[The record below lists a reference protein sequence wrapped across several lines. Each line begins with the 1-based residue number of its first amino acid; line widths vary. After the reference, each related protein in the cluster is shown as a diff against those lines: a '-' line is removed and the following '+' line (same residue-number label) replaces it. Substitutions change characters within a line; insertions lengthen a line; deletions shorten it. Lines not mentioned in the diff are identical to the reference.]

1 MRKLIIKL
9 FIILL
14 LVGSAGYAYHLK
26 HPPQKNYR
34 FLLMCS
40 SFKRPIFLSGQIFR
54 LMNQTYQNFDIS
66 VSVKGVDPVKSAET
80 FEKEW
85 RPLIEKKRLFLRYD
99 LNRAQ
104 LSNLLDTVRNVHLNN
119 YDYFCKIDDDDWY
132 APEYLESV
140 NKNLNAAKKKVH
152 ITSGGL
158 IYKLWEDIDT
168 THIDKNNVDMFG
180 PTICMSRK
188 LLKILLKIEKNPLL
202 YKKYLPDEPMGLEW
216 WREDRLITHL
226 GAKMGALRRHTDEP
240 LVIYG
245 QQYRSVTRN
254 DNYVQQKKLLD
265 KTKKKR

>member
-1 MRKLIIKL
+1 MI
-9 FIILL
+9 
-14 LVGSAGYAYHLK
+14 SSMGYVYYVP
-26 HPPQKNYR
+26 HPKQKQYR

-40 SFKRPIFLSGQIFR
+40 SFKRPMFLSGQIFR
-54 LMNQTYQNFDIS
+54 LMNQTYQNFDLS

-104 LSNLLDTVRNVHLNN
+104 LSNLLDTVRSVNLDN

-140 NKNLNAAKKKVH
+140 NNSLNMTNHHVNNEETNVALSFTEDA
-152 ITSGGL
+152 
-158 IYKLWEDIDT
+158 YRLWEDVDT
-168 THIDKNNVDMFG
+168 TYIDDNNSTLVG

-188 LLKILLKIEKNPLL
+188 MLKILLEIEKDPLAL
-202 YKKYLPDEPMGLEW
+202 KKYAPDEPMGLEYY
-216 WREDRLITHL
+216 REDRLIHHL
-226 GAKMGALRRHTDEP
+226 GLKMGSDSRYTAEP

-254 DNYVQQKKLLD
+254 DNYV
-265 KTKKKR
+265 RYEE